1 MQRFTEGLKFGEDLL
16 TARQGRQETEQLM
29 GMRETAEAR
38 AASEFEM
45 RRAEAERQRA
55 QAEAGQAELMRLMDL
70 GANATPE
77 DYTRAYIANPAIRQD
92 LSSLKTMLEAPR
104 LETMLTTSRDL
115 YAASKMGNV
124 DAVRSQLTL
133 QRDAA
138 KNSGDQTAARA
149 AEIQL
154 EQLNTNPDAAM
165 NAIAASSGLMVLDL
179 KGPEYFKAVTEGLGF
194 GGEQPTFRPAT
205 AEELAIYR
213 AQAGQIDTKTGR
225 FYPAEVPSGMTV
237 RTTPEGGVELTQG
250 PGVGG
255 EGAGP
260 RARDYLYTTDDR
272 GLTVARPIA
281 GTPAATEVQAQRGRI
296 EAAIGISQDMLNTI
310 ESVVGRPAGGGQTGL
325 PPAEAL
331 PGILGLIE
339 GRLPAKTQA
348 EADLLARVEQI
359 SGRAF
364 LEAFEAL
371 KGAGQITEIE
381 GTKATQALA
390 RLQRTQSP
398 EAFQEALFEF
408 SDIVRR
414 GLARAQNELT
424 ILPEVAP
431 AGDQGGQ
438 GAAPSGRIRY
448 DANGNRI
455 P

>member
-1 MQRFTEGLKFGEDLL
+1 
-16 TARQGRQETEQLM
+16 
-29 GMRETAEAR
+29 MRL
-38 AASEFEM
+38 
-45 RRAEAERQRA
+45 
-55 QAEAGQAELMRLMDL
+55 AEL
-70 GANATPE
+70 GPNATTD
-77 DYTRAYIANPAIRQD
+77 DYTRAFVANPGIRQD
-92 LSSLKTMLEAPR
+92 LSSLRTMFEAPK
-104 LETMLTTSRDL
+104 LETMLRTSQDL
-115 YAASKMGNV
+115 YAAARMGNI
-124 DAVRSQLTL
+124 DAVRNQLTVQL
-133 QRDAA
+133 EAA
-138 KNSGDQTAARA
+138 QNSGDEGMAATYRSA
-149 AEIQL
+149 L
-154 EQLNTNPDAAM
+154 DQLNTNPEM
-165 NAIAASSGLMVLDL
+165 GLNAIAATSAFTMMELE
-179 KGPEYFKAVTEGLGF
+179 GPEYVAGIDKVLGVGQGPEFRRATPEEAAEYGAQGGQF
-194 GGEQPTFRPAT
+194 GP
-205 AEELAIYR
+205 
-213 AQAGQIDTKTGR
+213 DGR
-225 FYPAEVPSGMTV
+225 FYPVEVPSGMTV
-237 RTTPEGGVELTQG
+237 RTTPEGGVELIQG